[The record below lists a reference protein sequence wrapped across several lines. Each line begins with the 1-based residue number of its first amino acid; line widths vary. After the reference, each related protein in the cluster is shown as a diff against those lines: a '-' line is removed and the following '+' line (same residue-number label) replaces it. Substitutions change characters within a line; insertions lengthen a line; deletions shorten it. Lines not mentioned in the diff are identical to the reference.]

1 MKFTKAIKV
10 RLYPNRTQEKQLNI
24 TLGHCRFVYNQML
37 SRQQKAYQ
45 RRGEHLSYNEM
56 QNLLPVMKQHHSWLR
71 DADSQ
76 ALKYACR
83 QVDNAYQK
91 MFKEHSGKPKFK
103 NKRGKQSYTT
113 TNPTSIH
120 IDFEQRKV
128 KLPLLG
134 WIKCRGLRPL
144 PNDAIIKRA
153 TVTKDTDGKFY
164 CSITYTYEQEINY
177 TLPQNPVVIGLDYK
191 ISGLYVDSNGNSSG
205 KPKHYT
211 QSHEKLAIEQYK
223 LSQKKG
229 SKKHETKS
237 KRYLKQQQKVNKVH
251 KHIANLRKDFLHKQS
266 IAIAKQ
272 YDVVCIEDISMKDM
286 YATYTEA
293 NNHTAEHNINTVVAD
308 DGWYLFTQML
318 EYKLKGRGKQLI
330 KVAKDYPSTETCSCC
345 GHMKKIPLTKRSYHC
360 DNCGLTLNRDHNT
373 AINIKNEGMRLLK
386 TA

>member
-1 MKFTKAIKV
+1 
-10 RLYPNRTQEKQLNI
+10 
-24 TLGHCRFVYNQML
+24 ML
-37 SRQQKAYQ
+37 SRQQKVYQ
-45 RRGEHLSYNEM
+45 RRSEHLSYNEM
-56 QNLLPVMKQHHSWLR
+56 QNLVPMMKTYHPWLKE
-71 DADSQ
+71 ADSQ
-76 ALKYACR
+76 ALNYACR
-83 QVDNAYQK
+83 QVDNAYKK
-91 MFKEHSGKPKFK
+91 MFKEHAGYPRFK
-103 NKRGKQSYTT
+103 SKRGKQSYTT
-113 TNPTSIH
+113 TNPNTIK
-120 IDFEQRKV
+120 IDFDNRKV
-128 KLPLLG
+128 RLPKLG
-134 WIKCRGLRPL
+134 WVRCRGSHQL
-144 PNDAIIKRA
+144 PDDAIIKRA
-153 TVTKDTDGKFY
+153 TITKDTDSKYY
-164 CSITYTYEQEINY
+164 CSITYTYENKICY
-177 TLPQNPVVIGLDYK
+177 TFPTEPLVLGLDFK
-191 ISGLYVDSNGNSSG
+191 ISGLYVDSNGNSGG

-251 KHIANLRKDFLHKQS
+251 KHITNQRKDFLHKQS
-266 IAIAKQ
+266 NAIAKQ
-272 YDVVCIEDISMKDM
+272 CDAVCIEDISIKDM
-286 YATYTEA
+286 YATYTDT
-293 NNHTAEHNINTVVAD
+293 NNHTAKHNINIVVAD